1 MNEEPKQ
8 KKCVNCY
15 TQVTKGIYCHK
26 CDAVIFSAWAL
37 EDYQE
42 DPVLRTEFLN
52 QLEKDRINTTFDMER
67 VAKDKKSLRLEK
79 LSKKIYRLLYKFSLS
94 EHIDI
99 FTRAVNFAKNRN
111 ENEIAASNRLSTLNA
126 EKKAMQA
133 VKEAYEA
140 IKEDTH
146 LTQFDTTSDR
156 NRKAYATFDP
166 TISDPDECPF

>member
-1 MNEEPKQ
+1 MNEEPK

-15 TQVTKGIYCHK
+15 TPNTRGLYCQK

-37 EDYQE
+37 EDYQN
-42 DPVLRTEFLN
+42 DPTLRLDFLN
-52 QLEKDRINTTFDMER
+52 QLEKDRINTTFAMETMG
-67 VAKDKKSLRLEK
+67 KDKGIKRLEK
-79 LSKKIYRLLYKFSLS
+79 LSKKIYRLVFKMTLEDHL
-94 EHIDI
+94 DI
-99 FTRAVNFAKNRN
+99 FSRALSFAKNRT

-126 EKKAMQA
+126 EKKAMEA

-140 IKEDTH
+140 MKEDTH
-146 LTQFDTTSDR
+146 LTQFDTTPDR